1 MTKHMNTK
9 HAEQKC
15 NVCQKVFG
23 TSIEV
28 LQHVAKEHISD
39 KDSNNYEGQGE
50 TSFVYSESMLD
61 EFIEDKEG
69 FLRYRQGDGRERP
82 LMNVS

>member
-1 MTKHMNTK
+1 MLPAKCDICEYNCKNSNTMTRHMNTK

-28 LQHVAKEHISD
+28 LQHVAKEHISYNES
-39 KDSNNYEGQGE
+39 KDYEGQGE
-50 TSFVYSESMLD
+50 TSCV
-61 EFIEDKEG
+61 
-69 FLRYRQGDGRERP
+69 
-82 LMNVS
+82 

>member
-39 KDSNNYEGQGE
+39 KDSKDYQGKGE

-69 FLRYRQGDGRERP
+69 
-82 LMNVS
+82 S